1 MTQQGTPAQ
10 GSGPGSNARPGQMT
24 MAMQAM
30 RVQTGPKVL
39 RLCLVNQGRVLE
51 ERVIK
56 QRTTVTIGTSENA
69 TFTVANAAVGQS
81 FKLFELVGSEYVL
94 NFTEAM
100 SGRLALPSGITDLA
114 SVRGQAKRVGNVS
127 QLRLTDEARGRI
139 VIGPITFLF
148 QFVAP
153 PPVQPKPQL
162 PLAVRGGF
170 SNTIDWTLTILAAM
184 SFLVHFGLV
193 GALYSDWMDEP
204 IPADSIAGLVDMVKN
219 IPAPVVE
226 EKPEEVITDQQ
237 PTDTKN
243 DTKTAAKPSGGQAGG
258 GTKGTGGVSD
268 SKAAAL
274 AQQASSVEMQLLAAF
289 GGGSSVQGA
298 TNRGDI
304 PPVDLGSA
312 AASSAGVAP
321 GSGDLKMGGGGGAL
335 QAGTG
340 GKGGLAGV
348 GGGTGGSAGAGNAGG
363 GRDVGGPKGD
373 ASIGG
378 TTATVPV
385 SNADRV
391 IAGLRGRFRSCY
403 QQGLASDPSM
413 SGKVVMSTKIGPNGE
428 VASVSPASN
437 TGLSEGVVSCI
448 ARAIRNAQFD
458 PPGGGGSTLSV
469 PVTFVQQK

>member
-1 MTQQGTPAQ
+1 MTQQGNP
-10 GSGPGSNARPGQMT
+10 SPGSNPRPGQMT
-24 MAMQAM
+24 MAMQAI
-30 RVQTGPKVL
+30 RVQSGPKVL

-56 QRTTVTIGTSENA
+56 QRTTVTIGTSETA
-69 TFTVANAAVGQS
+69 TFTVANATVGQS
-81 FKLFELVGSEYVL
+81 FKLFELIGNEYVL

-100 SGRLALPSGITDLA
+100 TGRLALPSGITDLA
-114 SVRGQAKRVGNVS
+114 AVRGQAKRVGNVS
-127 QLRLTDEARGRI
+127 QVRLTDEARGRI
-139 VIGPITFLF
+139 VLGPITFLF

-170 SNTIDWTLTILAAM
+170 SSTIDWTLTILAAM

-226 EKPEEVITDQQ
+226 EKPEEVVTDQ
-237 PTDTKN
+237 PTEAKADTKA
-243 DTKTAAKPSGGQAGG
+243 TAKPSGGAAGG
-258 GTKGTGGVSD
+258 GTKGTGAVSD

-274 AQQASSVEMQLLAAF
+274 AQQASNVEMQLLAAF

-304 PPVDLGSA
+304 PPVDLSGA

-321 GSGDLKMGGGGGAL
+321 GSGDLKMGGGGGAV

-363 GRDVGGPKGD
+363 ARDVGGPKGD
-373 ASIGG
+373 AQLGG
-378 TTATVPV
+378 TSATVPV
-385 SNADRV
+385 NNADRV
-391 IAGLRGRFRSCY
+391 IAGLRGRFKACY

-437 TGLSEGVVSCI
+437 SGLSEGVVSCI

>member
-1 MTQQGTPAQ
+1 MTQQGTSP
-10 GSGPGSNARPGQMT
+10 SGSNPRPGQMT
-24 MAMQAM
+24 MAMQAI
-30 RVQTGPKVL
+30 RVTSGPKVL

-81 FKLFELVGSEYVL
+81 FKLFELVSGEYLL
-94 NFTEAM
+94 NFTDAM
-100 SGRLALPSGITDLA
+100 TGRLALPSGITDLA
-114 SVRGQAKRVGNVS
+114 ALRGQAKRVGNVS
-127 QLRLTDEARGRI
+127 QVRLTDEARGRI
-139 VIGPITFLF
+139 VLGPVTFLF

-153 PPVQPKPQL
+153 PPVQAKPQL

-170 SNTIDWTLTILAAM
+170 SSTIDWTLTILAAM
-184 SFLVHFGLV
+184 SFLIHFGLI

-204 IPADSIAGLVDMVKN
+204 IPADSVAGLVDSLKS
-219 IPAPVVE
+219 IPAPQVE
-226 EKPEEVITDQQ
+226 EKTEEKATET
-237 PTDTKN
+237 PTEAKSDKPV
-243 DTKTAAKPSGGQAGG
+243 AKPQAAGG
-258 GTKGTGGVSD
+258 GTKGSGAVSD

-274 AQQASSVEMQLLAAF
+274 AQQAANVEMQLLAAF
-289 GGGSSVQGA
+289 GGGNSVQGA

-304 PPVDLGSA
+304 PPVDLSGA
-312 AASSAGVAP
+312 AASAAGVAP

-348 GGGTGGSAGAGNAGG
+348 GGGTGGTAGAGNAGG

-378 TTATVPV
+378 TSASVPV
-385 SNADRV
+385 NGADRV
-391 IAGLRGRFRSCY
+391 IAGLRGRFKSCY
-403 QQGLASDPSM
+403 QQGLATDPSM
-413 SGKVVMSTKIGPNGE
+413 SGKVVMTTKIGPNGE

-437 TGLSEGVVSCI
+437 SGLSDGVVQCI
-448 ARAIRNAQFD
+448 ARALRNAQFD
-458 PPGGGGSTLSV
+458 APGGSGSTLTV
-469 PVTFVQQK
+469 PVTFVQSK

>member
-1 MTQQGTPAQ
+1 MTQQGNPTT
-10 GSGPGSNARPGQMT
+10 GSNPRPGQMT
-24 MAMQAM
+24 MAMQAI
-30 RVQTGPKVL
+30 RVQSGPKVL

-56 QRTTVTIGTSENA
+56 QRTTVTIGTSESA

-81 FKLFELVGSEYVL
+81 FKLFELVGNEYVL

-100 SGRLALPSGITDLA
+100 TGRLALPSGITDLV
-114 SVRGQAKRVGNVS
+114 SVRGQAKRTAGNVS
-127 QLRLTDEARGRI
+127 QVRLTDEARGRI
-139 VIGPITFLF
+139 VLGPLTFLF

-153 PPVQPKPQL
+153 PPIQPKPQL

-170 SNTIDWTLTILAAM
+170 SSTIDWTLTILAAM
-184 SFLVHFGLV
+184 SFLIHFGLI

-204 IPADSIAGLVDMVKN
+204 IPADTVAGLLEMVKN

-226 EKPEEVITDQQ
+226 EKQEEVATDV
-237 PTDTKN
+237 PSDAKADTK
-243 DTKTAAKPSGGQAGG
+243 ASAKPATAGG
-258 GTKGTGGVSD
+258 GSKGTGAVSD
-268 SKAAAL
+268 TKAAAL
-274 AQQASSVEMQLLAAF
+274 AQQASNIELQLLAAF

-298 TNRGDI
+298 TNRGDV
-304 PPVDLGSA
+304 PVVDMGNA

-363 GRDVGGPKGD
+363 GRDVAGPKGD
-373 ASIGG
+373 AQLGG
-378 TTATVPV
+378 TSATVPV
-385 SNADRV
+385 NNADRV
-391 IAGLRGRFRSCY
+391 IAGLRGRFKACY

-437 TGLSEGVVSCI
+437 SGLSDGVVQCI

-458 PPGGGGSTLSV
+458 APGGGGSTLSV

>member
-1 MTQQGTPAQ
+1 
-10 GSGPGSNARPGQMT
+10 MT
-24 MAMQAM
+24 MAMQAI

-39 RLCLVNQGRVLE
+39 RLCLVNAGRVLE

-56 QRTTVTIGTSENA
+56 QRTTVTIGTSEDT

-81 FKLFELVGSEYVL
+81 FKLFELVGGEYVL
-94 NFTEAM
+94 NFTDAM
-100 SGRLALPSGITDLA
+100 TGRLALPSGITDLA
-114 SVRGQAKRVGNVS
+114 SLRGQAKRTGNVS
-127 QLRLTDEARGRI
+127 QVRLTDEARGRI
-139 VIGPITFLF
+139 VLGPLTFLF

-170 SNTIDWTLTILAAM
+170 SSTIDWTLTILAAM
-184 SFLVHFGLV
+184 SFLVHFGLI

-204 IPADSIAGLVDMVKN
+204 IPADSVSGLVDMVKN

-226 EKPEEVITDQQ
+226 EKPEEVVADQ
-237 PTDTKN
+237 PTDNKPA
-243 DTKTAAKPSGGQAGG
+243 DKAAAKPAAAGG
-258 GTKGTGGVSD
+258 GSKGQGAVSD

-274 AQQASSVEMQLLAAF
+274 AQQAANVEMQLLAAF

-304 PPVDLGSA
+304 PPVDLSGA

-348 GGGTGGSAGAGNAGG
+348 GGGTGAAAGAGNAGG

-373 ASIGG
+373 AAIGG
-378 TTATVPV
+378 TSATVPV
-385 SNADRV
+385 NGADRV
-391 IAGLRGRFRSCY
+391 IAALRGRFKACY
-403 QQGLASDPSM
+403 QQGLATDPSM

-437 TGLSEGVVSCI
+437 SGLSDGVVQCI

-458 PPGGGGSTLSV
+458 PPGGGGSVLSV

>member
-1 MTQQGTPAQ
+1 MTQQGNQTSS
-10 GSGPGSNARPGQMT
+10 GSSPRPGQMT
-24 MAMQAM
+24 MAMQAI
-30 RVQTGPKVL
+30 RVQSGPKVL
-39 RLCLVNQGRVLE
+39 RLCLVNAGRVLE

-56 QRTTVTIGTSENA
+56 QRTTVTIGTSESA
-69 TFTVANAAVGQS
+69 TFTVVNAAVGQS
-81 FKLFELVGSEYVL
+81 FKLFELVGGEYVL
-94 NFTEAM
+94 NFTDAM
-100 SGRLALPSGITDLA
+100 TGRLALPSGITDLA
-114 SVRGQAKRVGNVS
+114 ALRGQAKRTGNVS
-127 QLRLTDEARGRI
+127 QVRLTDEARGRI
-139 VIGPITFLF
+139 VLGPITFLF

-153 PPVQPKPQL
+153 PPMQAKPQL

-170 SNTIDWTLTILAAM
+170 SNAIDWTLTILAAM
-184 SFLVHFGLV
+184 SFLIHFGLI

-204 IPADSIAGLVDMVKN
+204 IPVDSVAGLVDMVKS

-226 EKPEEVITDQQ
+226 EKPEDVVSDQ
-237 PTDTKN
+237 PTDTKS
-243 DTKTAAKPSGGQAGG
+243 DAKTATSKPAAAGG
-258 GTKGTGGVSD
+258 GGSKGQGAVSD

-274 AQQASSVEMQLLAAF
+274 AQQASNVEMQLLAAF

-304 PPVDLGSA
+304 PPVDLSGA

-321 GSGDLKMGGGGGAL
+321 GSGDLKLGGGGGAV

-348 GGGTGGSAGAGNAGG
+348 GGGTGAAAGAGNAGG
-363 GRDVGGPKGD
+363 GRDVAGPKGD

-378 TTATVPV
+378 TSATVPV
-385 SNADRV
+385 SGADRV
-391 IAGLRGRFRSCY
+391 IAGLRGRFRACY
-403 QQGLASDPSM
+403 QQGLATDPSM

-437 TGLSEGVVSCI
+437 SGLSDGVIACI

-458 PPGGGGSTLSV
+458 PPGGGGSVLSV